1 MSQKYRLLTI
11 DITYL
16 FHLDDFI
23 NLISIPLIFMI
34 QYFFRIF
41 YLKFNQRLFNIIW
54 KIFHNHQ
61 CNDYFLYPTFH
72 YSQSSYNCC
81 SFIYKNSYRFLYA
94 FQPII
99 IVLNIMII
107 ILHFIYLKILF
118 IGNNNDDQPIFWEN
132 LQIFI
137 IQLVIAE
144 LNCLFT
150 LFIWFCMAH
159 ILILATVV
167 LFIFASVIF
176 IKLDQCNQLIKS
188 IMYRMIMILKNS
200 NNSNN
205 KLQQQ
210 QLFINYR
217 LDRFM
222 FEHTDTLTLVEKTD
236 QQYSNLLTIFL
247 LSTTPLNI
255 ILMGSF
261 IIQLQQ
267 QQQQKTLLEQLLSL
281 SMTFQQ
287 WIGVFGAHLLF
298 ACFSTKIHKCS
309 KSLLS
314 LATNHYYSTTTT
326 TDIQQNH
333 HQHQFCWPIRR
344 QLRLANYIE
353 KFHTKNHYGLTYSKI
368 TLISFKSFAKF
379 LFIYVKC
386 FCFAYKLLK
395 KSNKI

>member
-1 MSQKYRLLTI
+1 
-11 DITYL
+11 
-16 FHLDDFI
+16 
-23 NLISIPLIFMI
+23 
-34 QYFFRIF
+34 
-41 YLKFNQRLFNIIW
+41 
-54 KIFHNHQ
+54 
-61 CNDYFLYPTFH
+61 
-72 YSQSSYNCC
+72 
-81 SFIYKNSYRFLYA
+81 
-94 FQPII
+94 
-99 IVLNIMII
+99 MII

-118 IGNNNDDQPIFWEN
+118 IGNNDQPIFWEN

-144 LNCLFT
+144 FNCLFT

-188 IMYRMIMILKNS
+188 IMYRMIMILKNG
-200 NNSNN
+200 NNR
-205 KLQQQ
+205 LHQQ

-222 FEHTDTLTLVEKTD
+222 LEHTDTLTLVENTD

-255 ILMGSF
+255 VLMGSF

-267 QQQQKTLLEQLLSL
+267 PQQKTLLEQLLSL

-326 TDIQQNH
+326 TTDIQQN

-368 TLISFKSFAKF
+368 TLISFKSFAKVCLNVFFNF
-379 LFIYVKC
+379 LF
-386 FCFAYKLLK
+386 FNL
-395 KSNKI
+395 NRQ